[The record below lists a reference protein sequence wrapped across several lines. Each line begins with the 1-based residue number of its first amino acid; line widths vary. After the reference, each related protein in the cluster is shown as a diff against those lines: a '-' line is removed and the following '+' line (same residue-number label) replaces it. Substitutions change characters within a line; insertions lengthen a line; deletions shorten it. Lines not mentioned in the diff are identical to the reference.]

1 VEYIFSD
8 KTVTLTCN
16 KMQFKSLIIG
26 ASIYGSQKSLF
37 PNSYTSRSSVS
48 HNNSLLINNE
58 HMKLVPPNMKSSLNL
73 KRGSTPMRK
82 PKTGALKGGII
93 DERSHIIY
101 EFNDTRLRKLIKSG
115 SGYCMEME
123 MEGFPMKFFDRS
135 GQKVFEINNQKE
147 LIYEMLQ
154 IMAICHECI
163 IEKKKD
169 NGYIHYQGQSPDEI
183 AIVDAAR
190 HIGFKFLGNDQKTIS
205 LDILETNKEIEV
217 LQSFE
222 FNSNRKRMSMIIREK
237 SLLKLYMKGAD
248 SKIKEKL
255 DSSMKQVFL
264 KSIEEKLDVLS
275 KIGMRVLCFAM
286 RIISVEEYE
295 EFLKKVKAIDI
306 NANREEEISK

>member
-1 VEYIFSD
+1 
-8 KTVTLTCN
+8 
-16 KMQFKSLIIG
+16 
-26 ASIYGSQKSLF
+26 
-37 PNSYTSRSSVS
+37 
-48 HNNSLLINNE
+48 
-58 HMKLVPPNMKSSLNL
+58 
-73 KRGSTPMRK
+73 
-82 PKTGALKGGII
+82 
-93 DERSHIIY
+93 
-101 EFNDTRLRKLIKSG
+101 
-115 SGYCMEME
+115 MEME

-255 DSSMKQVFL
+255 D
-264 KSIEEKLDVLS
+264 VLS